1 MTAEHPDELAGQVAW
16 DDRGLVPAV
25 VCHADTGAVL
35 MLGWMN
41 AEALVATRATGL
53 VTFYSRSRQTL
64 WQKGETS
71 GNTLAVAEVRLDC
84 DADALLVTARPTGP
98 TCHTGAAS
106 CFYRRADGDRD
117 SDGDA
122 AAWREDAGPAGAPA
136 AVLER
141 LYITLAAR
149 RGASPATSYTA
160 KLLAGGPAAITAK
173 IREEA
178 GELCDELR
186 GDASDPA
193 RVASEAADLVYH
205 VLVGLLSADVEPV
218 AVWRALEKRAGQ
230 GGLAEKA
237 SRK

>member
-1 MTAEHPDELAGQVAW
+1 MSGTASEVDGDLAAQVAW
-16 DDRGLVPAV
+16 DDRGLAPAV

-41 AEALVATRATGL
+41 AASLAATRSTGL
-53 VTFYSRSRQTL
+53 VTFFSRSRQAI
-64 WQKGETS
+64 WQKGESS
-71 GNTLAVAEVRLDC
+71 GNTLAVDAIRLDC
-84 DADALLVTARPTGP
+84 DADALLVTARPAGP

-106 CFYRRADGDRD
+106 CFFRRADGGEDH
-117 SDGDA
+117 
-122 AAWREDAGPAGAPA
+122 AAWVEDGGPTGAPA

-141 LYITLAAR
+141 LYATLAAR
-149 RGASPATSYTA
+149 RGASPEKSYTA
-160 KLLAGGPAAITAK
+160 KLLAGGPTAIIAK

-186 GDASDPA
+186 GESSDPA

-205 VLVGLLSADVEPV
+205 VLVGLLSSGVEPS
-218 AVWRALEKRAGQ
+218 AVWRALEKRTGQ

-237 SRK
+237 SRR